1 MRFIGLSAVV
11 LVACFAAQADA
22 DPATIWSM
30 NAASC
35 TPAQA
40 AGTSYSISGGA
51 VTNIVAHQQ
60 YFYCPIASNLR
71 QLNGTTNT
79 ITLYYTGQSNYGC
92 SGLCQ
97 QAHWISV
104 ELVAMSRSSGAET
117 SVVTLGSTAASAFSS
132 VSAAF
137 SYAFDFDANV
147 YYVRIRAEGN
157 TTWPQTIYAVA
168 LKDS

>member
-1 MRFIGLSAVV
+1 
-11 LVACFAAQADA
+11 LVAGLNAHADA

-51 VTNIVAHQQ
+51 VTNLVAHQQ
-60 YFYCPIASNLR
+60 YFYCPIPSSLR
-71 QLNGTTNT
+71 QLNGPTNT
-79 ITLYYTGQSNYGC
+79 ITLYYSGQSNYGC
-92 SGLCQ
+92 SGICQ
-97 QAHWISV
+97 QAHWVQI
-104 ELVAMSRSSGAET
+104 ELVAMSRTTGVESTEI
-117 SVVTLGSTAASAFSS
+117 TLGSTAASGFSS
-132 VSAAF
+132 VSTTF
-137 SYAFDFDANV
+137 SKTFDFDANV

-157 TTWPQTIYAVA
+157 AAWPQTIYAVA